1 MGDQPQ
7 VGGGVAASA
16 AYELAV
22 CISVPAATHYFQIL
36 APRLTAALGG
46 RNKRRHS
53 RNAQATPALVWQGG
67 ASASHRAAK
76 GQIMIRGHEVPV
88 QATIS
93 SHRDRTAHSRLA
105 ALASI
110 VAMASAMAL
119 LSSMAAEAD
128 APRGSVPAAAPVGL
142 INF

>member
-1 MGDQPQ
+1 MVETSVAIHGTPKQPLRWF
-7 VGGGVAASA
+7 GKA
-16 AYELAV
+16 E
-22 CISVPAATHYFQIL
+22 H
-36 APRLTAALGG
+36 RLRTAL
-46 RNKRRHS
+46 
-53 RNAQATPALVWQGG
+53 Q
-67 ASASHRAAK
+67 K
-76 GQIMIRGHEVPV
+76 GQIMIRSHEVPG

-128 APRGSVPAAAPVGL
+128 APRGSVPAAAPAGL